1 MSAPFSGPSR
11 LPNPFSRPVVDGPR
25 DVRASAE
32 SIHRDALAHLLR
44 AFEELAAQ
52 PLPRLQ
58 RGPLAVRV
66 ISQMP
71 GSGKSHLLGR
81 LWQALN
87 GRATVIFLRA
97 HQDRHAF
104 WRRILERLVQEL
116 EQPEAT
122 DQRTLAPGDATQLD
136 GLARHL
142 LADLIE
148 RNAATKAPSKSRDKA
163 LHDLRHGSPS
173 VLAGV
178 RRQFANLLRGLDT
191 LVPTWMQQ
199 LAQAGVRLERDPVA
213 WLKVLCHYTL
223 HPANHPVRLLALAW
237 LQGKELEPEEAPL
250 LGLSASQCR
259 VCPPGDISESSLNES
274 AFQAVK
280 DLCALGAFFRPL
292 VFAFDQTEIYG
303 QDEAL
308 ARAFGATIARLQDEC
323 INQLTLITANEQPW
337 QHRLWARFEQ
347 ADQDRFDLTRQVML
361 KGIDLAQAR
370 ELLRVKLRQAEWP
383 STDIDALCQAD
394 WLATLF
400 ANPATRPLAREVEKA
415 ACQAIA
421 TLADQPSP
429 QQALSSPERELARHR
444 ERLLAT
450 PQKLAFDI
458 GVLLWALN
466 DGVAHVPGLSV
477 VPNFAQPKRRLQ
489 GCWQWLGHALL
500 LILDDSTHGGH
511 WKAVVADY
519 HRQADVERAQGREV
533 RGAVLRHHSLKPMG
547 EGTRQLLASAQATGL
562 RVVDMPDPLMASLYA
577 AQALYGEVCTGD
589 AENLRLDDLLAHLGV
604 ALRAVVEH
612 VVGHALP
619 EAAPPPPPPEPK
631 PTTETRTPTA
641 DPSVTRRQEV
651 HLTVTELVCAC
662 ARPGWL
668 AQWQLGQRP
677 STAPLGGDG
686 VLTYGNR
693 LHVIAQR
700 FAQWATADA
709 TLYPAARLDTLPKIE
724 SQLSLLGGQTLEKQL
739 RKRGGT
745 AQALTR
751 LRAHTRQLARHFVES
766 RQACTDFRT
775 WRDVFLVQE
784 YPLKGVPLAER
795 GGRVVR
801 VSGRMD
807 SLRHQLP
814 HDVRLLD
821 YKFTPANAP
830 EEALLQLAIYQHML
844 RQQHGVNADGDVV
857 FLSPP
862 GERVARSAA
871 ELAGLFTERV
881 QPVLDRLLGPN
892 TESAATRP
900 TDAELSLGLERG
912 SERPITLPLAD
923 LTRHSAVLG
932 SSGSGKTTTALHLL
946 EQVLERGVPVVL
958 LDRKGDLCRYA
969 QPEAWND
976 PANGP
981 DNPEARERRALL
993 RQRLAVTV
1001 YTPGSLQGNGLRL
1014 PLAPAELAQLPRE
1027 ERDEAAQ
1034 ESADV
1039 LAAALGLT
1047 RASDQTKKAILVCAF
1062 QVLARRITGRG
1073 LVLDDVLNLLSSDD
1087 PELLNAI
1094 GVLDSKHCQKL
1105 ADQVQTFKIN
1115 NGRLLDERAETLD
1128 WTRWL
1133 SPRPDGRIPLTIVS
1147 TKFLGAEEGSVL
1159 FWVAQFFLELLRFV
1173 GRRPSAQLQGMLM
1186 IDEADLYLPATKTPP
1201 TKGPLESLL
1210 KRARSGG
1217 VGLMLC
1223 TQSPGDLDYKGRD
1236 NIRNWWLGLIQ
1247 QARALEKIEGL
1258 LADSRLPAT
1267 QLSKQRVGQ
1276 FVFAAEG
1283 RATLLEVPANLIPT
1297 RQLPDGDI
1305 LQVARSARSD

>member
-32 SIHRDALAHLLR
+32 SIHREALAQLLR

-66 ISQMP
+66 LSQMP

-116 EQPEAT
+116 EQPAAT
-122 DQRTLAPGDATQLD
+122 DQRTLVLGDATQLD

-163 LHDLRHGSPS
+163 LHDLRHGSPP

-178 RRQFANLLRGLDT
+178 RRQFDNLLRGLDA
-191 LVPTWMQQ
+191 LVPMWMQQ

-223 HPANHPVRLLALAW
+223 HPTNHPVRLLALAW
-237 LQGKELEPEEAPL
+237 LQGKELESEEAPL

-259 VCPPGDISESSLNES
+259 VCPPGEISESSLNES

-303 QDEAL
+303 QDDAL

-347 ADQDRFDLTRQVML
+347 ADQDRFDLTRLVML
-361 KGIDLAQAR
+361 KGIDLTQAR

-383 STDIDALCQAD
+383 STAIDALCQAD
-394 WLATLF
+394 WLTALF
-400 ANPATRPLAREVEKA
+400 ANPATRPLPRDVEKA

-421 TLADQPSP
+421 TLADQPPPP
-429 QQALSSPERELARHR
+429 QELSSPERGLARHR

-450 PQKLAFDI
+450 PQRLAFDI

-489 GCWQWLGHALL
+489 GCWQWPGHTLL
-500 LILDDSTHGGH
+500 IILDDSTHGGH

-519 HRQADVERAQGREV
+519 HRQAEVERAQGREV
-533 RGAVLRHHSLKPMG
+533 RGAVVRHHSLKPMG
-547 EGTRQLLASAQATGL
+547 EGTRQLLASAQDAGL

-619 EAAPPPPPPEPK
+619 DA
-631 PTTETRTPTA
+631 TP
-641 DPSVTRRQEV
+641 RRQDL

-677 STAPLGGDG
+677 STAPLNGDG
-686 VLTYGNR
+686 VVTYGAR
-693 LHVIAQR
+693 LHVMAHR
-700 FAQWATADA
+700 FAQWATAEDTRALAA
-709 TLYPAARLDTLPKIE
+709 TLDTLPAIQG
-724 SQLSLLGGQTLEKQL
+724 QLRSLGGQALLRRLIRQGPTQEKTM
-739 RKRGGT
+739 RRII
-745 AQALTR
+745 
-751 LRAHTRQLARHFVES
+751 AHLQQLARHFLEA
-766 RQACTDFRT
+766 RQACTPFRD
-775 WRDVFLVQE
+775 WRDVFLAQE
-784 YPLKGVPLAER
+784 YPLKRVPLATHD
-795 GGRVVR
+795 GRSVF
-801 VSGRMD
+801 VSGRLD
-807 SLRHQLP
+807 SLRHRLP
-814 HDVRLLD
+814 HDVTVLD
-821 YKFTPANAP
+821 YKFTPPDAP

-844 RQQHGVNADGDVV
+844 HQHHQVQADGHVV

-862 GERVARSAA
+862 GTVLPRRSIESARLFEERVR
-871 ELAGLFTERV
+871 
-881 QPVLDRLLGPN
+881 PVLARLLGASEPVVPPPPPP
-892 TESAATRP
+892 SPLPSPPHRS
-900 TDAELSLGLERG
+900 DAPLLLGQRRG
-912 SERPITLPLAD
+912 SNETVHLSLAD

-946 EQVLERGVPVVL
+946 EQVLEKGVPVVL

-969 QPEAWND
+969 QPEAWQE
-976 PANGP
+976 PAA
-981 DNPEARERRALL
+981 NPVDSERRAALL
-993 RQRLAVTV
+993 RRLAIRV
-1001 YTPGSLQGNGLRL
+1001 YTPGSLQGRGLRL
-1014 PLAPAELAQLPRE
+1014 PLTPADLAGLPDE
-1027 ERDEAAQ
+1027 ERDAAAQ
-1034 ESADV
+1034 ASANV
-1039 LAAALGLT
+1039 FATALGLT
-1047 RASDQTKKAILVCAF
+1047 RASDQTKKAILVRAF
-1062 QVLARRITGRG
+1062 QVLARRISRRG
-1073 LVLDDVLNLLSSDD
+1073 LVLDDVLNLLSSED
-1087 PELLNAI
+1087 PELLDAI
-1094 GVLDSKHCQKL
+1094 GVLGSRPCQRL
-1105 ADQVQTFKIN
+1105 AEQVETFKIT
-1115 NGRLLDERAETLD
+1115 NGHLLDERAETLD
-1128 WTRWL
+1128 WDRWFAA
-1133 SPRPDGRIPLTIVS
+1133 PTGDGRVPLTIVS
-1147 TKFLGAEEGSVL
+1147 TKFLGTEDSSVL

-1186 IDEADLYLPATKTPP
+1186 IDEADLYLPATKAPA

-1258 LADSRLPAT
+1258 LADSRLQAA

-1283 RATLLEVPANLIPT
+1283 RATLLDVPANLIPT
-1297 RQLPDGDI
+1297 QQLPDGDI
-1305 LQVARSARSD
+1305 LQIARRNQ

>member
-1 MSAPFSGPSR
+1 MSALVSGPSR

-66 ISQMP
+66 LSQMP

-148 RNAATKAPSKSRDKA
+148 RNAATKAPSKTRDKA
-163 LHDLRHGSPS
+163 LHDLRHGSPP

-178 RRQFANLLRGLDT
+178 QRQFVNLLRGLDA

-199 LAQAGVRLERDPVA
+199 LSQAGVRLERDPVA

-237 LQGKELEPEEAPL
+237 LQGKELESEEAPL

-337 QHRLWARFEQ
+337 QHRLWARFEP
-347 ADQDRFDLTRQVML
+347 ADQDRFDLTRLVML

-370 ELLRVKLRQAEWP
+370 ELLRVKLRQSDWP
-383 STDIDALCQAD
+383 SAAIDALCQAD
-394 WLATLF
+394 WLTALF

-421 TLADQPSP
+421 TLADQPPPAP
-429 QQALSSPERELARHR
+429 QDDSPERLLARHR
-444 ERLLAT
+444 ERLLTT
-450 PQKLAFDI
+450 PRLLAFDI

-466 DGVAHVPGLSV
+466 DGMAQMPGLDV

-489 GCWQWLGHALL
+489 GCWQWPGHTLL
-500 LILDDSTHGGH
+500 LIVDDSTHGGH

-519 HRQADVERAQGREV
+519 HRQADAERAQGRAV
-533 RGAVLRHHSLKPMG
+533 QGAVVRHHSLKPMG
-547 EGTRQLLASAQATGL
+547 EGTRQLLSSTEAAGL

-577 AQALYGEVCTGD
+577 AQALYSEVCTGD
-589 AENLRLDDLLAHLGV
+589 VDTVSLDALLAHLGT
-604 ALRAVVEH
+604 ALRAVVAH

-619 EAAPPPPPPEPK
+619 DASPPAKPKLPPAESS
-631 PTTETRTPTA
+631 TA
-641 DPSVTRRQEV
+641 QEV

-686 VLTYGNR
+686 VLTHGNR

-724 SQLSLLGGQTLEKQL
+724 SQLSVLGGQTLEKQL

-751 LRAHTRQLARHFVES
+751 LRAHMRQLARHFVES
-766 RQACTDFRT
+766 RQACADFRT

-784 YPLKGVPLAER
+784 YPLKGVCLAER
-795 GGRVVR
+795 GGRAVR

-830 EEALLQLAIYQHML
+830 EEALLQLAIYHHML
-844 RQQHGVNADGDVV
+844 RQQHGVDAEGDVV
-857 FLSPP
+857 FLTPP
-862 GERVARSAA
+862 GERVTRSAA

-881 QPVLDRLLGPN
+881 QPVLDRLLGSDT
-892 TESAATRP
+892 TEPVPTPIPTPRP
-900 TDAELSLGLERG
+900 GPANADVLLGLKRG
-912 SERPITLPLAD
+912 SEQPVTLSLAA

-932 SSGSGKTTTALHLL
+932 SSGSGKTTTALYVL
-946 EQVLERGVPVVL
+946 EQVLDQGVPVVL

-969 QPEAWND
+969 QSEAWQ
-976 PANGP
+976 GP
-981 DNPEARERRALL
+981 HGDASRRAALQ
-993 RQRLAVTV
+993 RRLAVRV
-1001 YTPGSLQGNGLRL
+1001 YTPGDLQGRGLRL
-1014 PLAPAELAQLPRE
+1014 PLAPADLADLPPE
-1027 ERDEAAQ
+1027 ERNPAAQ
-1034 ESADV
+1034 DSADV
-1039 LAAALGLT
+1039 FAAALGFH

-1062 QVLARRITGRG
+1062 QVLARRIQGRG
-1073 LVLDDVLNLLSSDD
+1073 LVLDDVLNLLKSQD
-1087 PELLNAI
+1087 PELLEAI
-1094 GVLDSKHCQKL
+1094 GVLDGKHCEKL
-1105 ADQVQTFKIN
+1105 AHQVQTFKIN

-1128 WTRWL
+1128 WARWL
-1133 SPRPDGRIPLTIVS
+1133 SPQADGRIPLTIVS
-1147 TKFLGAEEGSVL
+1147 TKFLGAEDSGVQ

-1173 GRRPSAQLQGMLM
+1173 GRRPASQLQGVLM

-1247 QARALEKIEGL
+1247 QTRALGKIEGL
-1258 LADSRLPAT
+1258 LSDSRIQPT
-1267 QLSKQRVGQ
+1267 QLSKQSVGQ

-1283 RATLLEVPANLIPT
+1283 QATLLSVPPNLIAT
-1297 RQLPDGDI
+1297 QQLSDVEI
-1305 LQVARSARSD
+1305 IQTARHAMRD